1 MKLKRQTPLGGLNS
15 SNDPRVPVVAQP
27 LVSVNPTSI
36 CEGAG
41 LIPAVAHWV
50 KDQVVYVT
58 DVAQILTVV

>member
-1 MKLKRQTPLGGLNS
+1 MRSIRWNVSLKLKRQTPLGGLNS

-41 LIPAVAHWV
+41 LIPGPAQWA
-50 KDQVVYVT
+50 KDLV
-58 DVAQILTVV
+58 LP